1 MTSNITA
8 ELKAYC
14 KSSGADLAGIADLE
28 PLRGG
33 LPVIPQNLLEPYLL
47 AISIGIHL
55 KNDIINGIVDC
66 PTPEYADHYRD
77 VNSKLDNITSAIVK
91 WIALKG
97 FIAEAV
103 PASRIADG
111 DNLLG
116 NISHKAV
123 ARMAGIGWQGKSL
136 LIISPGY
143 GPRIRL
149 ATVLTNI
156 PLLADKPLKNRCGK
170 CMECVK
176 ACPASAIKNVSTESN
191 YPSREEAIYLEKCHT
206 KVKEFKAMQGIG
218 ARICGVCV
226 KACPFGRKH

>member
-91 WIALKG
+91 WIALKVLLLRLFQLRG
-97 FIAEAV
+97 LQMEIICWGTFLIKRLRAWLV
-103 PASRIADG
+103 LDG
-111 DNLLG
+111 RE
-116 NISHKAV
+116 KAF
-123 ARMAGIGWQGKSL
+123 S
-136 LIISPGY
+136 S
-143 GPRIRL
+143 
-149 ATVLTNI
+149 
-156 PLLADKPLKNRCGK
+156 
-170 CMECVK
+170 
-176 ACPASAIKNVSTESN
+176 
-191 YPSREEAIYLEKCHT
+191 
-206 KVKEFKAMQGIG
+206 
-218 ARICGVCV
+218 
-226 KACPFGRKH
+226 